1 MPRNQKSRRVCVE
14 PVNRI
19 FTPQNGNE
27 EFVILNVDELEAL
40 RLCDLENLDQDAA
53 AERMGIS
60 RGTLQRILY
69 AARKSMAEALSY
81 GKGIHI
87 EGGVYVLAEQV
98 CHCNKIC
105 RSCHFHEKTPKTKE
119 MS

>member
-1 MPRNQKSRRVCVE
+1 MPRNQKYRHVCAE

-19 FTPQNGNE
+19 FTPQNGSE

-40 RLCDLENLDQDAA
+40 RLCDLEGLDQDTAA
-53 AERMGIS
+53 QRMAIS

-69 AARKSMAEALSY
+69 AARKSIAEALAC

-87 EGGVYVLAEQV
+87 EGGSYVLADRI
-98 CHCNKIC
+98 CHCKKACI
-105 RSCHFHEKTPKTKE
+105 SCHFHETQQ
-119 MS
+119 